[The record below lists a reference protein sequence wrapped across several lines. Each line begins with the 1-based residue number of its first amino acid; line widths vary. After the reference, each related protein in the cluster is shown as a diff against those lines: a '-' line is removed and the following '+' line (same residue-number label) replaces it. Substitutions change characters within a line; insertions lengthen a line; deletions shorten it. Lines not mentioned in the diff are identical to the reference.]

1 MTESEKKDKI
11 SVKVKAFTPRCDMI
25 EFQKNLSY
33 SDLNA
38 VYGSLLTEKQ
48 REFLELYYDCD
59 VSLNEIAEQYGIS
72 RQAVRDAI
80 VRGEKVL
87 SEFEAKLGL
96 LKRRAETADKLNK
109 AVELIDSDN
118 QKSAKEIL
126 TSLIEEE

>member
-96 LKRRAETADKLNK
+96 LKRRSETADKLKK

>member
-1 MTESEKKDKI
+1 
-11 SVKVKAFTPRCDMI
+11 MI

-80 VRGEKVL
+80 VRGEKAL

-96 LKRRAETADKLNK
+96 LERRAETADKLKK

-118 QKSAKEIL
+118 QKSAKKIL

>member
-1 MTESEKKDKI
+1 
-11 SVKVKAFTPRCDMI
+11 MI
-25 EFQKNLSY
+25 EFQKDLSF

-38 VYGSLLTEKQ
+38 VYGRLLTEKQ

-80 VRGEKVL
+80 VRGEKAL
-87 SEFEAKLGL
+87 SEFEASLGL
-96 LKRRAETADKLNK
+96 LKKRQNVASELKRAVA
-109 AVELIDSDN
+109 LIDSGN